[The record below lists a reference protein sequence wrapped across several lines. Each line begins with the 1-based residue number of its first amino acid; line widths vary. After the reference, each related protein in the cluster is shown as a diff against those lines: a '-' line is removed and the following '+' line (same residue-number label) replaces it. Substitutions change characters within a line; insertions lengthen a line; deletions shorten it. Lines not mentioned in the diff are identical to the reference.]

1 MNTTASRSRPRR
13 LLMALLLALAGLP
26 AAAQPQTAPPEAE
39 DPGRTVPPLRLSVS
53 AVYQRWMQDEQR
65 LRAVSIPVTAEMRL
79 RPSLGLRLGIS
90 RAAAEGSGFEPVE
103 GVTDLH
109 LGLDYLIRF
118 ERARL
123 VFDLGVDVPTGTS
136 RLSEAAYATAFQLGL
151 SQYDF
156 RVPHFGRGLAVAPGV
171 ALVAALSDA
180 VAITLG
186 AAYRYHGAFDPVSD
200 LPDAYDWGNEM
211 RFTVGGAWQVGR
223 TLRLTA
229 DGTLTR
235 YDADAIGDVTVYE
248 AGQRIT
254 AQAQIR
260 KTLPRH
266 DLQIG
271 LRYRTVGTGR
281 ALAPGGLQPEP
292 APARAGLFGA
302 AAQYGVRLGPALRA
316 TLAVDG
322 TRYEPDALFDRI
334 TVYGIRLAPA
344 LTPAPRLTIPVH
356 ARYAF
361 GDLDGL
367 EAGLGLVAIL

>member
-1 MNTTASRSRPRR
+1 MNATAPRSRPRR
-13 LLMALLLALAGLP
+13 LLLALLLALASLP
-26 AAAQPQTAPPEAE
+26 AAAQPQAE

-53 AVYQRWMQDEQR
+53 AVYQRWMQDDEQS
-65 LRAVSIPVTAEMRL
+65 LRAVSVPVTAELRL

-90 RAAAEGSGFEPVE
+90 RAAAEGSGLEPVD

-109 LGLDYLIRF
+109 LGLDYLVRF

-136 RLSEAAYATAFQLGL
+136 RLSEAAYATASQLGL

-171 ALVAALSDA
+171 ALVAALSDG

-186 AAYRYHGAFDPVSD
+186 AAYRYHGTFEPVSD
-200 LPDAYDWGNEM
+200 LPDAYDWGNEA
-211 RFTVGGAWQVGR
+211 RFTVGGAWQAGR
-223 TLRLTA
+223 TLRLDA
-229 DGTLTR
+229 DGTLIR
-235 YDADAIGDVTVYE
+235 YDADAIGDATVYE
-248 AGQRIT
+248 AGRRIT
-254 AQAQIR
+254 AQARIR

-271 LRYRTVGTGR
+271 LRYQTVGTGR
-281 ALAPGGLQPEP
+281 ALASGGLRPEP

-302 AAQYGVRLGPALRA
+302 AAQYAVRLGPALRV

-322 TRYEPDALFDRI
+322 TRYEPDVLFGET
-334 TVYGIRLAPA
+334 TVYGIGLAPEFT
-344 LTPAPRLTIPVH
+344 LAPRLVVPLH

-367 EAGLGLVAIL
+367 EAGVGLVAIL